1 MPDKNPSN
9 SGNGLRQR
17 AEAKALGTP
26 SSLTEGDEQLS
37 PEETR
42 KMLHELQVHQ
52 LELEMQNE
60 ELRRTQIELDSARA
74 RYFDLY
80 NLAPVGYCTVSEKG
94 LILEANLTAATLLGV
109 SRAMMVGQAM
119 SRFILTED
127 QDSYY
132 RLRKRLLE
140 TGTVQVSVLRLLR
153 TNSPPFWARLEAT
166 VTCGEGASG
175 TPLLRLM
182 LSDITERKQWE
193 EEQKVLQLQLAQAR
207 KMESIGRLAGGVA
220 HDFNNMLGVILGHT
234 ELTQTGLDP
243 SQPLHAHLEEI
254 RKAAERSA
262 LLTSQLL
269 AFARKQIID
278 ARVIDLNTTVAGML
292 MMMRRLISENIDLS
306 WAPGTNLWPIK
317 IDPSQI
323 DQILANL
330 CINSRDA
337 ITGAGKIMV
346 ETKNSVFD
354 ATSCACHPG
363 CLPGEYVVLIVS
375 DNGCGMDEQALTKI
389 FEPFFTT
396 KETGKGTG
404 LGLAMVYGIVKQN
417 NGFIYASSRPGHGT
431 TFSIYLPRH
440 RDEDEQI
447 QEEEQLFQADDA
459 RGNET
464 ILLVEDQVP
473 LLEMITLMLEHDGYT
488 VLAATTPDQAIELA
502 KAHAGKI
509 RLLMTD
515 VIMPEMNGQDLAR
528 QLHSLYPGIKRL
540 FMSGYTAD
548 IIGRHGVLDESV
560 NFIQKPF
567 SMRNLSV
574 KVREV
579 LEQQ

>member
-1 MPDKNPSN
+1 MPDKNPFN

-17 AEAKALGTP
+17 AEAKALETT
-26 SSLTEGDEQLS
+26 SSQTEGVEQLS
-37 PEETR
+37 LEETH

-60 ELRRTQIELDSARA
+60 ELRRTQIELESARA
-74 RYFDLY
+74 QYFDLY

-94 LILEANLTAATLLGV
+94 LILDVNLTAATLLDV
-109 SRAMMVGQAM
+109 SRAAMVGKAM

-127 QDSYY
+127 QDTYY

-234 ELTQTGLDP
+234 ELAQIGLDP

-254 RKAAERSA
+254 YKAAEHSA

-278 ARVIDLNTTVAGML
+278 TRVIDLNTSVAGML
-292 MMMRRLISENIDLS
+292 VMMRRLISENIEFS
-306 WAPGTNLWPIK
+306 WTPGTNLWPIK

-337 ITGAGKIMV
+337 ITDAGKIMV

-375 DNGCGMDEQALTKI
+375 DNGCGMDEQALTQI

-417 NGFIYASSRPGHGT
+417 NGFIHASSHPGQGT

-440 RDEDEQI
+440 QDKDEQI
-447 QEEEQLFQADDA
+447 QGEELVQADYA
-459 RGNET
+459 TGNET

-473 LLEMITLMLEHDGYT
+473 LLKMITRMLEHSGYT
-488 VLAATTPDQAIELA
+488 VLAASTSDQAMELA
-502 KAHAGKI
+502 KEHADKI
-509 RLLMTD
+509 RLLITD
-515 VIMPEMNGQDLAR
+515 VIMPEMNGQDLAQ

-548 IIGRHGVLDESV
+548 IIGRHGVLDESI

-567 SMRNLSV
+567 SMRNLSL

>member
-1 MPDKNPSN
+1 MPDKNPFN

-17 AEAKALGTP
+17 AEAKALETT
-26 SSLTEGDEQLS
+26 SSPTEGVEQLS
-37 PEETR
+37 LEETH

-60 ELRRTQIELDSARA
+60 ELRRTQIELESARA
-74 RYFDLY
+74 QYFDLY

-94 LILEANLTAATLLGV
+94 FILEANLTAATLLDV
-109 SRAMMVGQAM
+109 SRAAMVGQAM
-119 SRFILTED
+119 SRFILAED
-127 QDSYY
+127 QDTYY

-140 TGTVQVSVLRLLR
+140 TGTVQVSALRLLR

-166 VTCGEGASG
+166 VTSGEGASG
-175 TPLLRLM
+175 APLLRLM
-182 LSDITERKQWE
+182 LSDITERKQWK
-193 EEQKVLQLQLAQAR
+193 EEQKGLQLQLAQVR

-234 ELTQTGLDP
+234 ELAQAGLDP

-292 MMMRRLISENIDLS
+292 VMMRRLISENIEFS
-306 WAPGTNLWPIK
+306 WTPGTNLWSIK

-337 ITGAGKIMV
+337 ITDAGKIMV
-346 ETKNSVFD
+346 ETKNRVFD
-354 ATSCACHPG
+354 AASCSAYPG
-363 CLPGEYVVLIVS
+363 CIPGEYVALIVS
-375 DNGCGMDEQALTKI
+375 DNGCGMDEQALTQI

-404 LGLAMVYGIVKQN
+404 LGLAMIYGIVKQN
-417 NGFIYASSRPGHGT
+417 NGFIYASSHPGQGT

-440 RDEDEQI
+440 QGKDEQI
-447 QEEEQLFQADDA
+447 QGEELVQADYA
-459 RGNET
+459 TGNET

-473 LLEMITLMLEHDGYT
+473 LLEVTALMLEHSGYT

-502 KAHAGKI
+502 KEHAGKI

-528 QLHSLYPGIKRL
+528 QLHSLYPGLKRL

-548 IIGRHGVLDESV
+548 IIGRHGVLDDSIH
-560 NFIQKPF
+560 FIQKPF
-567 SMRNLSV
+567 SMRNLSL